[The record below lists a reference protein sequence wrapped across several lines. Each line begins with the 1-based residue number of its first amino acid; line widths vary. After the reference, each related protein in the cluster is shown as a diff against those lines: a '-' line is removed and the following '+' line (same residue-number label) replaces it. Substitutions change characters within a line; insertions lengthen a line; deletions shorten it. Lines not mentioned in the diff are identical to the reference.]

1 MLLRVKK
8 NFSHVSHLR
17 AWSGKAVY
25 ADAAGRAIIPS
36 ESEPMS
42 DDAEI
47 PVATEEVVPR
57 SAAAERMRQHRERRR
72 QGLRCLMIELRETEI
87 DALVGM
93 GLLKAEMRDDAEAV
107 SVALYEHLSRTLGAI
122 VTRNANWL
130 KMGLRKARKI
140 SRPRKITVHTAARGS
155 TSRTRK
161 AASSSLRSSRAISP
175 LVPLSR
181 HPAGGLSHQD

>member
-1 MLLRVKK
+1 M
-8 NFSHVSHLR
+8 SHLR

-87 DALVGM
+87 DALVAM
-93 GLLKAEMRDDAEAV
+93 GLLRTEMRNDASAIID
-107 SVALYEHLSRTLGAI
+107 ALYTFLDRTLGSI
-122 VTRNANWL
+122 
-130 KMGLRKARKI
+130 
-140 SRPRKITVHTAARGS
+140 P
-155 TSRTRK
+155 
-161 AASSSLRSSRAISP
+161 
-175 LVPLSR
+175 
-181 HPAGGLSHQD
+181 